1 MPALSVPMLDPPP
14 RKVPVSLLVKLLL
27 GSFLSQWGW
36 CFLACSGLLI
46 LACIR
51 GPDWDLLRMTPDRI
65 VTVQGRLI
73 TATAYSSTHGTGY
86 SYDYVYQPVSGGP
99 ALKGLLVL
107 GKEPRYVVGT
117 PIKVEYLREKPQISQ
132 IPEHRTSAWAL
143 WAMAGLCVVLGL
155 MFGALMLASLA
166 AIWSGWREGWQ
177 TVQVL
182 RHGQAVEAVLL
193 SVQGSLVKPLNEGQ
207 HSQDKSEISKDNSE
221 VLVEYDVSFP
231 DGSFFRQQ
239 DRTKRASL
247 HQLLPDR
254 MAPALAVQELKLS
267 RLLALLPL
275 KQGRMLAYWPWC
287 LYALTPPVA
296 LLILMLGILFKG

>member
-1 MPALSVPMLDPPP
+1 MTDPTMDPPP
-14 RKVPVSLLVKLLL
+14 RKVPASLAVKLLL

-65 VTVQGRLI
+65 VTVQGML
-73 TATAYSSTHGTGY
+73 TSAKAYSSTRGEGY
-86 SYDYVYQPVSGGP
+86 SYDYVYQPVAGGP

-107 GKEPRYVVGT
+107 GKEPRYAVGT

-143 WAMAGLCVVLGL
+143 WAMAGLCLVLGL
-155 MFGALMLASLA
+155 MFGALLLASLA

-182 RHGQAVEAVLL
+182 RRGQLVEAVLL
-193 SVQGSLVKPLNEGQ
+193 NVQGSLAKPLIEGPDNNVV
-207 HSQDKSEISKDNSE
+207 SQDNSE
-221 VLVEYDVSFP
+221 VLVEYDVGFP

-239 DRTKRASL
+239 DRTKRGSL
-247 HQLLPDR
+247 HQLLPDKL
-254 MAPALAVQELKLS
+254 APALAVPELKQA
-267 RLLALLPL
+267 RLLAL
-275 KQGRMLAYWPWC
+275 KQGRMLASWPWF
-287 LYALTPPVA
+287 LYALTPPAA
-296 LLILMLGILFKG
+296 LLILMLGIRFTG